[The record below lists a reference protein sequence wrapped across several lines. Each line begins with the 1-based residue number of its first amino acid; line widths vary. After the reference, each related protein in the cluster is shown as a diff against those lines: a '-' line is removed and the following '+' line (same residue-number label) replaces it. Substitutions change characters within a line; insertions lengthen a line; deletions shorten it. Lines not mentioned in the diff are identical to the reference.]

1 MVSNKN
7 IKTAAMDGCC
17 TITVNHAATV
27 RQNGKQG
34 SEKCAG
40 FIIICSS
47 LMLNMHI
54 HNTKYENTMFS

>member
-17 TITVNHAATV
+17 TITVSHAATV

-54 HNTKYENTMFS
+54 HNT